1 MTNKQALNILK
12 ERYEINSQLI
22 EDPES
27 DFDNFILEENQ
38 ALEVAI
44 RTLENEPRL
53 YRMKVKYISSLG
65 FKEIEAEGIVCGS
78 SYEDAMNAIMEDYY
92 YDDNIISITLE
103 QYPDGRTMEK
113 DEIEMR

>member
-1 MTNKQALNILK
+1 MTNKQALDILK
-12 ERYEINSQLI
+12 ERYEINLQLI

-27 DFDNFILEENQ
+27 DFDNFVLKENQ

-44 RTLENEPRL
+44 KALENESCL
-53 YRMKVKYISSLG
+53 YRMKVKYISILD
-65 FKEIEAEGIVCGS
+65 FEEIEVEGITCGS
-78 SYEDAMNAIMEDYY
+78 SYEDAMNAVMEDYY

-103 QYPDGRTMEK
+103 QFPNGRTMEK